1 MTDYRRARVAGA
13 TWFFTVGL
21 AERCGAGLLVE
32 RIDALGAAFR
42 AVQARHPFRLDAV
55 MVLPDH
61 LHCVWSLPDGDTD
74 YSTRWGLIK
83 AAFSRAVERGERR
96 SPSRIKR
103 GERGIWQ
110 RRFWEHR
117 IRDDDDYARHVDYIH
132 WNPVKHGH
140 VSHVADWPHSSFHR
154 HVARGVYPLHW
165 GGGGPIEIA
174 AGE

>member
-1 MTDYRRARVAGA
+1 VTAYRRARVAGA
-13 TWFFTVGL
+13 TGFFTVGL
-21 AERCGAGLLVE
+21 AKRRGAPLLVE
-32 RIDALGAAFR
+32 RIDALGAALR
-42 AVQARHPFRLDAV
+42 AVQARHPFQMDAV
-55 MVLPDH
+55 VVLPDH

-83 AAFSRAVERGERR
+83 AAFSRTVERGERR
-96 SPSRIKR
+96 SQSRIKR

-117 IRDDDDYARHVDYIH
+117 IRDDDDLARHMDYTH

-140 VSHVADWPHSSFHR
+140 VSHVADWPHSSFRR
-154 HVARGVYPLHW
+154 HVARRVYPLDW

>member
-21 AERCGAGLLVE
+21 AEWRGAGLLVE
-32 RIDALGAAFR
+32 RIDALGPAFR
-42 AVQARHPFRLDAV
+42 AVQTRHPFRLDAV
-55 MVLPDH
+55 AVLPDH

-83 AAFSRAVERGERR
+83 AAFSRAIERGERR
-96 SPSRIKR
+96 SPRRLER

-110 RRFWEHR
+110 RRFWEHC
-117 IRDDDDYARHVDYIH
+117 IRDDDDYTRYVDYIH

-154 HVARGVYPLHW
+154 HVARGVYPLDW
-165 GGGGPIEIA
+165 GGGGSIDIA